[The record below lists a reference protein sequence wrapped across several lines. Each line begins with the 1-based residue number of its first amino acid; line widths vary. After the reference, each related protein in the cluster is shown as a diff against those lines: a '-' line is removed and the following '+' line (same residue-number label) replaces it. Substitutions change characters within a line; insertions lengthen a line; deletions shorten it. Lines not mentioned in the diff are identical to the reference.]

1 MEEKRR
7 KAGTEIIGD
16 VPWGTHI
23 CQFYQT
29 KEDLLDFLVPYFKAG
44 LENNEFCMW
53 ITSEPLKV
61 EDAKAALKKVVKNL
75 DHFIKKGQIEI
86 LDYSEWYTKSGKF
99 DANNVLQGWVE
110 KENQAL
116 KRGYD
121 GLRLSGNTFW
131 LAKGDWRNFTDYEEE
146 VNKVIA
152 KYRMIAICNYSL
164 DKCGAFEVTDV
175 VSNHQ
180 FALIRQEGE
189 WVTIENSERKRAQ
202 ELLKEEKD
210 RGQRNLDIAGVMLLG
225 LDEEYKTILRTAMD
239 GFWVVDIQGRFL
251 DINDAY
257 CRLIGYDRNEL
268 LTMRVSDVEA
278 AERPEET
285 VQHIKKIMEVG
296 WDRFETRHRCKD
308 GRIVDV
314 EISVNYIDAGGGRL
328 FVFARDITER
338 KRAVILLRQSLDQID
353 LLLNASSYVLYHC
366 EAFGDFNTTYIS
378 GNIEPMLGYKP
389 DDFLQKGFWVSKI
402 HPEDAPRILTELY
415 QLFEHGFHK
424 HEYRFQH
431 KNGSWRWM
439 YDELRLNRDEQ
450 GNPKDI
456 LGSMVD
462 ITERKRAGETLR
474 ESEERWKSLTENSPD
489 HIMLLNLDAT
499 ILFINRT
506 VPDLTKEEVIGTS
519 NFKYVP
525 PEYHQI
531 TADCFKRVLASGRSD
546 MYTTV
551 YHTKEGEVRYF
562 DVRVGPVFKNGQVV
576 AFISSSTDITER
588 KRAEEALKESESRF
602 RSIIESSKDGIIFFD
617 GKTRKILFGNGAMA
631 ELLGCSKEG
640 LVGRSIASLHP
651 SEDWE
656 SIEQEFQ
663 KHVSGEISISTG
675 IPVLHSDG
683 SVFYA
688 DISSSLIP
696 LDGIFYFSAF
706 FRDVTERKRAEEAL
720 RRKSGEQALLLD
732 NIQTQVWYLT
742 DEETYGAV
750 NKARAEFLGKKNG
763 EMENKKLYD
772 VLSKNEAEICMSGY
786 VEVFE
791 KRKQIHTE
799 EWITNAKGEKRLLSI
814 IKSPKLDEN
823 GEVEYVV
830 CSAEDITERKRAE
843 NEIKKLN
850 EELERRVIERTTQL
864 EALNKDMQKEI
875 TQRRRAEEEL
885 KKHEERLEELVK
897 ERTQKIKEL
906 ERQRAEIEKLAAA
919 GLMAARIAHEINNP
933 LAGIKNSFM
942 LVKDAVPEDHPYY
955 EYVGRIDNEINRV
968 ARIVRQMFDVYRPEQ
983 EIKKEFSVDK
993 TLYEVVAL
1001 LEAAWREN
1009 NITIEMDSKPIT
1021 MEMSEGLLRQ
1031 VLYNI
1036 LVNAIEASPQ
1046 GGVVKIMT
1054 EVGNE
1059 ILTLSISDQ
1068 GGGIPLEVHSRIFEP
1083 FFTSKDGSR
1092 KGLGLGLSV
1101 SKDIVKKLGG
1111 HIDFES
1117 EPGKGTLFRIILPL
1131 KSGERR

>member
-16 VPWGTHI
+16 VPWGTRI

-29 KEDLLDFLVPYFKAG
+29 KEDLLDILVPYFKAG

-164 DKCGAFEVTDV
+164 DQCGASEVTDV

-180 FALIRQEGE
+180 FALIKREGD
-189 WVTIENSERKRAQ
+189 WVTIESSEHKRA
-202 ELLKEEKD
+202 EEALGESEATIRARIDSPVDSILLVNPDGIILETNQTFV
-210 RGQRNLDIAGVMLLG
+210 QRIGRRV
-225 LDEEYKTILRTAMD
+225 DE
-239 GFWVVDIQGRFL
+239 
-251 DINDAY
+251 
-257 CRLIGYDRNEL
+257 LIGRCIYDFLPPEL
-268 LTMRVSDVEA
+268 AKSRRARVDEIVHFGI
-278 AERPEET
+278 P
-285 VQHIKKIMEVG
+285 I
-296 WDRFETRHRCKD
+296 RFEDERTGMQLD
-308 GRIVDV
+308 QSAYPIF
-314 EISVNYIDAGGGRL
+314 DAQGK
-328 FVFARDITER
+328 VTKIAIIARDITER
-338 KRAVILLRQSLDQID
+338 KQAQEALRQSEENFQALAENANDGILIVTGEEGWHVYANRRAVEITGYPIEELLKTRIKD
-353 LLLNASSYVLYHC
+353 LAY
-366 EAFGDFNTTYIS
+366 
-378 GNIEPMLGYKP
+378 P
-389 DDFLQKGFWVSKI
+389 DELPK
-402 HPEDAPRILTELY
+402 LTERY
-415 QLFEHGFHK
+415 K
-424 HEYRFQH
+424 
-431 KNGSWRWM
+431 K
-439 YDELRLNRDEQ
+439 RLTGLEV
-450 GNPKDI
+450 PKPY
-456 LGSMVD
+456 
-462 ITERKRAGETLR
+462 ET
-474 ESEERWKSLTENSPD
+474 
-489 HIMLLNLDAT
+489 
-499 ILFINRT
+499 
-506 VPDLTKEEVIGTS
+506 
-519 NFKYVP
+519 
-525 PEYHQI
+525 
-531 TADCFKRVLASGRSD
+531 
-546 MYTTV
+546 
-551 YHTKEGEVRYF
+551 
-562 DVRVGPVFKNGQVV
+562 
-576 AFISSSTDITER
+576 
-588 KRAEEALKESESRF
+588 ALVN
-602 RSIIESSKDGIIFFD
+602 KDGIKVPI
-617 GKTRKILFGNGAMA
+617 
-631 ELLGCSKEG
+631 
-640 LVGRSIASLHP
+640 
-651 SEDWE
+651 
-656 SIEQEFQ
+656 
-663 KHVSGEISISTG
+663 EISPSKTTWQNQPAEMVI
-675 IPVLHSDG
+675 
-683 SVFYA
+683 
-688 DISSSLIP
+688 
-696 LDGIFYFSAF
+696 
-706 FRDVTERKRAEEAL
+706 FRDITERKRAEEAL
-720 RRKSGEQALLLD
+720 RRKSGEQNLLLD

-750 NKARAEFLGKKNG
+750 NKARAKFFGKKNE
-763 EMENKKLYD
+763 EMENKKFYD
-772 VLSKNEAEICMSGY
+772 VLSKDEADICMSGY

-823 GEVEYVV
+823 GDVEYVV

-843 NEIKKLN
+843 DGIKKLN
-850 EELERRVIERTTQL
+850 EELERRVIKRTTQL

-875 TQRRRAEEEL
+875 TERRRAEEEL
-885 KKHEERLEELVK
+885 EKHEERLEELVK
-897 ERTQKIKEL
+897 ERTRKIREL

-933 LAGIKNSFM
+933 LAGIKNSFL
-942 LVKDAVPEDHPYY
+942 LVKDAIPQDHRYY
-955 EYVGRIDNEINRV
+955 EYVGRIETEINRV
-968 ARIVRQMFDVYRPEQ
+968 ARIVRQMFDIYRPEQ

-1001 LEAAWREN
+1001 LEAAWRGN
-1009 NITIEMDSKPIT
+1009 NITIEIDSKPIT
-1021 MEMSEGLLRQ
+1021 MEMPEGLLRQ

-1054 EVGNE
+1054 EVDNE

-1068 GGGIPLEVHSRIFEP
+1068 GVGIPLEVQPRIFEP

-1092 KGLGLGLSV
+1092 KGLGLGLAV
-1101 SKDIVKKLGG
+1101 SKDIVEKLGG

>member
-1 MEEKRR
+1 MR
-7 KAGTEIIGD
+7 I
-16 VPWGTHI
+16 
-23 CQFYQT
+23 
-29 KEDLLDFLVPYFKAG
+29 LL
-44 LENNEFCMW
+44 
-53 ITSEPLKV
+53 V
-61 EDAKAALKKVVKNL
+61 EDNTDHRELMRLALTGHNL
-75 DHFIKKGQIEI
+75 TWQIEGVVSGEEALRRLAEGEAYDVVF
-86 LDYSEWYTKSGKF
+86 LDYSLPG
-99 DANNVLQGWVE
+99 
-110 KENQAL
+110 
-116 KRGYD
+116 RD
-121 GLRLSGNTFW
+121 GLEVLEEIRRSEAPPPVVMVTGRGDEQVAVKAVKGGAYDYVVKGEGYLQRLPVVAQRAVEAHQ
-131 LAKGDWRNFTDYEEE
+131 LAVERKQMEKSLQFM
-146 VNKVIA
+146 KF
-152 KYRMIAICNYSL
+152 SL
-164 DKCGAFEVTDV
+164 DHASDPIIWTDQDARYFYV
-175 VSNHQ
+175 
-180 FALIRQEGE
+180 
-189 WVTIENSERKRAQ
+189 
-202 ELLKEEKD
+202 
-210 RGQRNLDIAGVMLLG
+210 
-225 LDEEYKTILRTAMD
+225 
-239 GFWVVDIQGRFL
+239 
-251 DINDAY
+251 NDAY
-257 CRLIGYDRNEL
+257 CRSVGYSREEL
-268 LTMRVSDVEA
+268 LSMTIHDIDPNYSAEIWPEFWKELKKSGFLKFESFHRTKEGKIFPVEV
-278 AERPEET
+278 T
-285 VQHIKKIMEVG
+285 VNHLE
-296 WDRFETRHRCKD
+296 
-308 GRIVDV
+308 
-314 EISVNYIDAGGGRL
+314 YGGREYHCG
-328 FVFARDITER
+328 FARDITER
-338 KRAVILLRQSLDQID
+338 KRAE
-353 LLLNASSYVLYHC
+353 
-366 EAFGDFNTTYIS
+366 EA
-378 GNIEPMLGYKP
+378 
-389 DDFLQKGFWVSKI
+389 
-402 HPEDAPRILTELY
+402 
-415 QLFEHGFHK
+415 
-424 HEYRFQH
+424 
-431 KNGSWRWM
+431 
-439 YDELRLNRDEQ
+439 
-450 GNPKDI
+450 
-456 LGSMVD
+456 
-462 ITERKRAGETLR
+462 LR
-474 ESEERWKSLTENSPD
+474 ESEERWMSLTENSPD
-489 HIMLLNLDAT
+489 HIMLLDLDAT

-531 TADCFKRVLASGRSD
+531 TVDCFKRVLASGRSD

-588 KRAEEALKESESRF
+588 KRVEEALKESESRF

-640 LVGRSIASLHP
+640 LVGRSIPSLHP
-651 SEDWE
+651 SEEWE

-675 IPVLHSDG
+675 IPVLRSDG

-706 FRDVTERKRAEEAL
+706 FRDITERKRAEEAL

-750 NKARAEFLGKKNG
+750 NKARAEFFGKKNG

-772 VLSKNEAEICMSGY
+772 VLSKDEAEICMSGY

-823 GEVEYVV
+823 GDVEYVV

-843 NEIKKLN
+843 DGIKKLN

-864 EALNKDMQKEI
+864 EAINKDMQKEI
-875 TQRRRAEEEL
+875 TERKRAEEEL
-885 KKHEERLEELVK
+885 EKHEERLEELVK
-897 ERTQKIKEL
+897 ERTQKIREL

-933 LAGIKNSFM
+933 LAGIKNSFL
-942 LVKDAVPEDHPYY
+942 LVKDAIPQDHPYY
-955 EYVGRIDNEINRV
+955 EYVGRIDNEINRI

-1009 NITIEMDSKPIT
+1009 NITIEIDSKPIT
-1021 MEMSEGLLRQ
+1021 MEMPEGLLRQ

-1054 EVGNE
+1054 EVDNE

-1068 GGGIPLEVHSRIFEP
+1068 GVGIPLEVQPRIFEP

-1092 KGLGLGLSV
+1092 KGLGLGLAV
-1101 SKDIVKKLGG
+1101 SKDIVEKLGG